1 MAENKVKPTHSQP
14 DGFQGKSEDAND
26 MVVNDSLGTVNV
38 ADSSGLDKEKETPEE
53 RTGFVKKDPGN
64 GQRED

>member
-14 DGFQGKSEDAND
+14 NGFQGEAEDAND
-26 MVVNDSLGTVNV
+26 MVVNDSFGEVTI
-38 ADSSGLDKEKETPEE
+38 ADSTGLDKEKETPEE
-53 RTGFVKKDPGN
+53 RTGFVKKDPGT